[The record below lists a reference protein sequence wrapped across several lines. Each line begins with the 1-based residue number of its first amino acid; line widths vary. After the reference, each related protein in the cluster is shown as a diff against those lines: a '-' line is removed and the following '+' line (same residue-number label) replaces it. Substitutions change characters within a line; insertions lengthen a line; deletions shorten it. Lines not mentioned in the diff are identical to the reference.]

1 MFENYSAV
9 DVLENHCWAHRRFF
23 KSIHFLEQV
32 WFKCE
37 SHHRFFP
44 VVTSLIHEESHMS
57 PTKSLFDVGSR
68 RISIFI
74 VNIFISLGCSGNTTR
89 IMRRT
94 LYVYFLT
101 FHIVWN
107 SKYIDKCVLMRFV
120 WWSLASRLNSAFL
133 VVGDWSGVSCF
144 NINIARIERS
154 IVMQGPPW
162 EWNKY
167 LLRDIWVA
175 RRFSAVRHWVHKV
188 FILQYWCHFCDIQ

>member
-1 MFENYSAV
+1 MLSDKETILNTTTVLWARSSFKPLKLLFENYSAV

-74 VNIFISLGCSGNTTR
+74 VNIYISLGCSGNTTR

-107 SKYIDKCVLMRFV
+107 SKYIDKCVLMRFIDDL
-120 WWSLASRLNSAFL
+120 LAL
-133 VVGDWSGVSCF
+133 D
-144 NINIARIERS
+144 S
-154 IVMQGPPW
+154 IV
-162 EWNKY
+162 
-167 LLRDIWVA
+167 
-175 RRFSAVRHWVHKV
+175 
-188 FILQYWCHFCDIQ
+188 HFWLSETGAASPVSISTWLALSGR